1 MASSLAQQPIECL
14 DAIALEI
21 DKAKDILSLSLTCK
35 ALYSLVFYRHLR
47 FRVIACRLG
56 HQSSLEVWDLLAR
69 NKSLARSVRVLD
81 IRLDAMN
88 GGPRQ
93 IIPLDSEKSKQG
105 PHTKKR
111 TKRKRK
117 GRLSPYERCA
127 TGILD
132 YFIPALRQ
140 MTRLAS
146 FSWHPEN
153 VFHDDPQNL
162 QAKICDALNSC
173 KNLQRIS
180 IRPHWCNIEEV
191 FFKARHS
198 Q

>member
-1 MASSLAQQPIECL
+1 MASPLAQQPIECL

-56 HQSSLEVWDLLAR
+56 RQSSLEVWDLLAR
-69 NKSLARSVRVLD
+69 NKYLARSVRVLE
-81 IRLDAMN
+81 IRLDAVN
-88 GGPRQ
+88 GSRRH
-93 IIPLDSEKSKQG
+93 IIPLDSESKE
-105 PHTKKR
+105 K

-117 GRLSPYERCA
+117 GRLSTYELYA
-127 TGILD
+127 TRILD

-140 MTRLAS
+140 MTRLTS
-146 FSWHPEN
+146 FSWNPEN
-153 VFHDDPQNL
+153 VSILRDDPQNL
-162 QAKICDALNSC
+162 QGKICDVLNLC

-180 IRPHWCNIEEV
+180 MRSYCCNIEEV
-191 FFKARHS
+191 FFKARHP
-198 Q
+198 QQCTAE